1 MPAERRA
8 RLTPDQR
15 RAQLIAVGVNFLADH
30 TLDELTMEA
39 LAQQAGVSRPLA
51 FHYFDTRQGMHL
63 AVIATARDSLLQATE
78 PRPELPPLERLHDT
92 LMRIAGF
99 VQQHRGT
106 FHSLVRGIASGDS
119 AVRAVVD
126 ESRERNTERL
136 VEVFTELGTPDSP
149 ALRMALRAWVAFTEE
164 TLISLLVERDTPPAD
179 VVRFLVG
186 TLDGVVASAGG
197 LDL

>member
-15 RAQLIAVGVNFLADH
+15 RAQLIAAGVNFLADH

-39 LAQQAGVSRPLA
+39 LAQQAGVSRPLV

-78 PRPELPPLERLHDT
+78 PRPDLPPHERLRDT
-92 LMRIAGF
+92 LLRIAEF
-99 VQQHRGT
+99 VQQHQGT

-119 AVRAVVD
+119 TVRAVVD
-126 ESRERNTERL
+126 ESRVRNAERL
-136 VEVFTELGTPDSP
+136 VEAFTELGAPDSP

-186 TLDGVVASAGG
+186 TLDGVVASAGE

>member
-78 PRPELPPLERLHDT
+78 PRRELPPLERLRDT
-92 LMRIAGF
+92 LMRIADF

-164 TLISLLVERDTPPAD
+164 ALISLLVERDTPPAD

>member
-15 RAQLIAVGVNFLADH
+15 RTQLIAVGVNFLADH

-39 LAQQAGVSRPLA
+39 LAQQAGVSRPLV

-78 PRPELPPLERLHDT
+78 PRPDLPPHERLRDT
-92 LMRIAGF
+92 LMRIADF
-99 VQQHRGT
+99 VQQHQGT

-126 ESRERNTERL
+126 ESRVRNAERL
-136 VEVFTELGTPDSP
+136 VEAFTELGTPDSP

-186 TLDGVVASAGG
+186 TLDGVVASAGE

>member
-15 RAQLIAVGVNFLADH
+15 RAQLIAAGVNFLADH

-39 LAQQAGVSRPLA
+39 LARQAGVSRPLV

-78 PRPELPPLERLHDT
+78 PRPDLPPHERLRDT
-92 LMRIAGF
+92 LLRIAEF
-99 VQQHRGT
+99 VQQHQGT

-119 AVRAVVD
+119 TVRAVVD
-126 ESRERNTERL
+126 ESRVRNAERL
-136 VEVFTELGTPDSP
+136 VEAFTELGTPDSP

-164 TLISLLVERDTPPAD
+164 SLISLLVERDTPPAD

-186 TLDGVVASAGG
+186 TLDGVVASAGE

>member
-15 RAQLIAVGVNFLADH
+15 RAQLIAAGVNFLADH

-39 LAQQAGVSRPLA
+39 LARQAGVSRPLV

-78 PRPELPPLERLHDT
+78 PRPDLPPHERLRDT
-92 LMRIAGF
+92 LLRIAEF
-99 VQQHRGT
+99 VQQHQGT

-119 AVRAVVD
+119 TVRAVVD
-126 ESRERNTERL
+126 ESRVRNAERL
-136 VEVFTELGTPDSP
+136 VEAFTELGAPDSP

-164 TLISLLVERDTPPAD
+164 SLISLLVERDTPPAD

-186 TLDGVVASAGG
+186 TLDGVVASAGE

>member
-39 LAQQAGVSRPLA
+39 LAQQAGVSRPLV

-78 PRPELPPLERLHDT
+78 PRPDLPPQERLRDT
-92 LMRIAGF
+92 LMRIADF
-99 VQQHRGT
+99 VQQHQGT

-126 ESRERNTERL
+126 ESRVRNAERL
-136 VEVFTELGTPDSP
+136 VEAFTELGTPDSP

-186 TLDGVVASAGG
+186 TLDGVVASAGE

>member
-39 LAQQAGVSRPLA
+39 LAQQAGVSRPLV

-78 PRPELPPLERLHDT
+78 PRPDLPPHERLRDT
-92 LMRIAGF
+92 LMRIADF
-99 VQQHRGT
+99 VQQHQGT

-126 ESRERNTERL
+126 ESRVRNAERL
-136 VEVFTELGTPDSP
+136 VEAFTELGTPDSP

-186 TLDGVVASAGG
+186 TLDGVVASAGE

>member
-78 PRPELPPLERLHDT
+78 PRPELPPLERLRDT
-92 LMRIAGF
+92 LMRIADF

-186 TLDGVVASAGG
+186 TLDGVVASAGD

>member
-1 MPAERRA
+1 
-8 RLTPDQR
+8 
-15 RAQLIAVGVNFLADH
+15 
-30 TLDELTMEA
+30 
-39 LAQQAGVSRPLA
+39 
-51 FHYFDTRQGMHL
+51 
-63 AVIATARDSLLQATE
+63 
-78 PRPELPPLERLHDT
+78 
-92 LMRIAGF
+92 
-99 VQQHRGT
+99 
-106 FHSLVRGIASGDS
+106 
-119 AVRAVVD
+119 VVD